1 MAARLVALLAAALAS
16 TAALASPLKI
26 EHWTLA
32 NGAHVHLVEA
42 HDLPMV
48 QLRVVFDAGAARDP
62 RGRSGVALLTSGM
75 LEEGTGA
82 LSADDI
88 ARRFEDLGAE
98 FGAAAERD
106 MATVDLRSLSD
117 PKLLEPALDLFAQIL
132 ASPSFPHDAL
142 ERERARLLVA
152 LARDAQ
158 SPGTIATRAFYR
170 ELYGEHPYAADPQ
183 GEDTSIKAITR
194 DDLVGHHK
202 RYYVGKNA
210 HLVIVGD
217 VTKRDARK
225 IAEHILGKL
234 PAGEPAPALP
244 AVPAL
249 DKARERRI
257 DFPATQSHVFLGQPG
272 MTRDDPD
279 YFPLYVGNYILG
291 GGGLVSRLSDEVREK
306 RGLSYSVYSYFLPM
320 RVSGP
325 FVMGLQTKNTQRAEA
340 ITLIRKVLEDFV
352 KNGPT
357 DKELE
362 AAKKHITGGFPL
374 RIDSNRKIAD
384 NLAVI
389 AFYDLPLTWLDDYIK
404 RVEAVTSEQIR
415 DAFRR
420 RVHPDK
426 LVDVVVGGAR

>member
-1 MAARLVALLAAALAS
+1 MAARLIALLVAALTSAV
-16 TAALASPLKI
+16 AVASPLKI

-32 NGAHVHLVEA
+32 NGAHVYLVEA

-48 QLRVVFDAGAARDP
+48 QLRAVFDAGAARDP

-75 LEEGTGA
+75 LEEGTGN
-82 LSADDI
+82 LGADDI

-98 FGAAAERD
+98 FGASAERD

-117 PKLLEPALDLFAQIL
+117 AKLLDPALDLFAQII
-132 ASPSFPHDAL
+132 ANPSFPPEAL

-152 LARDAQ
+152 LQRDAQ
-158 SPGTIATRAFYR
+158 SPGTIASRAFYR
-170 ELYGEHPYAADPQ
+170 ELYGEHPYAYDPQ
-183 GEDTSIKAITR
+183 GEEASIRAITR
-194 DDLVGHHK
+194 DDLVAHHK
-202 RYYVGKNA
+202 SYYVGKNA
-210 HLVIVGD
+210 RLVIVGD
-217 VTKRDARK
+217 VTRRSARK
-225 IAEHILGKL
+225 IAERVLGRL
-234 PAGEPAPALP
+234 PAGAPAPALP
-244 AVPAL
+244 DVPAL

-257 DFPATQSHVFLGQPG
+257 EFPATQSHVFLGQPG
-272 MTRDDPD
+272 MRRDDPD

-291 GGGLVSRLSDEVREK
+291 GGGLVSRLSTEVREK

-325 FVMGLQTKNTQRAEA
+325 FIMGLQTKNTQRDEA
-340 ITLIRKVLEDFV
+340 IALIRKVLEEFV
-352 KNGPT
+352 RNGPT
-357 DKELE
+357 DQELE
-362 AAKKHITGGFPL
+362 AAKKHITGAFPL
-374 RIDSNRKIAD
+374 RLDSNRKIAD

-389 AFYDLPLTWLDDYIK
+389 AFYDLPLTWLDDYTQ
-404 RVEAVTSEQIR
+404 RVEAVTAEQIR

>member
-1 MAARLVALLAAALAS
+1 MGARLFVLLLAALAS
-16 TAALASPLKI
+16 AAAVASPLKI

-75 LEEGTGA
+75 LEEGTGN
-82 LSADDI
+82 LGADDI

-98 FGAAAERD
+98 FGASAERD
-106 MATVDLRSLSD
+106 MATVDLRSLSEW
-117 PKLLEPALDLFAQIL
+117 KLLEPALELFAQII
-132 ASPSFPHDAL
+132 ASPSFPSEAL

-158 SPGTIATRAFYR
+158 SPGTIASRAFYR

-183 GEDTSIKAITR
+183 GEEASIKTITR
-194 DDLVGHHK
+194 DDLVAHHK
-202 RYYVGKNA
+202 SYYVGKNA

-217 VTKRDARK
+217 VTKRSARK
-225 IAEHILGKL
+225 IAERVAGKL
-234 PAGEPAPALP
+234 PAGAPAPALP

-249 DKARERRI
+249 EQARERRI
-257 DFPATQSHVFLGQPG
+257 AFPATQSHVFLGQPG

-291 GGGLVSRLSDEVREK
+291 GGGLVSRLSTEVREK

-340 ITLIRKVLEDFV
+340 MGLIRKVLEDFV
-352 KNGPT
+352 ANGPT
-357 DKELE
+357 DQEVE
-362 AAKKHITGGFPL
+362 AAKKHITGAFPL
-374 RIDSNRKIAD
+374 RLDSNRKIAD

-389 AFYDLPLTWLDDYIK
+389 AFYGLPLTWLDDYIK
-404 RVEAVTSEQIR
+404 RVQAVTGEQIR

-426 LVDVVVGGAR
+426 LVDVVVGGGR